1 MIKKAFALLTLLI
14 AAHLTTLSQT
24 KVGGTVRDT
33 EGNSIPGVSII
44 QKGTTNGTT
53 SDLGGQ
59 FNISVNSIKT
69 ILVFSFVGMKPV
81 EEAIDGRSLI
91 NVIMFPENVGL
102 SEVVVTALGLQRDKK
117 TLSFASQKVS
127 GEELTK
133 TATGNFMESLSGKAA
148 GIDIKVSNSGAGGST
163 KAVLRGN
170 KSVNGLS
177 EPLYVIDGIPMVNNK
192 IGQPGSYGG
201 TDGGDGLSQ
210 LNPDDIESINILKGA
225 NSSVLY
231 GSQGAN
237 GVILITTKK
246 GNVQKATVT
255 ITSGLTFESVSGLPD
270 FQYGYGAVNGSDYSW
285 SKTKGNY
292 QKDYIKDFFQTG
304 FNAKNSI
311 SISGGNDKT
320 TAYFSYSNTT
330 ASGVMPTNKYHKNN
344 FSFNQSTKL
353 FDNKVSVS
361 SNVMV
366 TDERSENR
374 PGAGYYNNPLT
385 GLYLFPRERDFASYK
400 ENYQILDKDRNMYK
414 MNWFSTEEK
423 ENNPFWELYKNSK
436 TSQTTRAI
444 VNSKLSWD
452 ISGHL
457 KFEARGSA
465 DFAEKV
471 YENKYYAG
479 GNQVSVSMNGKWQY
493 QKYTDKS
500 IYGDAILSYNNTF
513 GKVKVSGILG
523 GSYQHNIFYN
533 GIAVDNSS
541 FILMYPNLF
550 SFLNIPYNVAI
561 VPTINK
567 SIKQGVFGNL
577 QLGYK
582 DLLFLDISGRNDWAS
597 TLALTGNESYFY
609 PAIGLSAIVSQMVKL
624 PSYVSFAKI
633 RGSWSNTA
641 NEVPFDVVEPWN
653 TISGTGGPDGPAGIN
668 QSTQMPFANL
678 KPEIITA
685 NELGTEMKFFNNR
698 LGLEFTW
705 YNNVSTNQFLALGA
719 PSGSGYTY
727 YYVNAGKITNKGTEV
742 TIDSELL
749 KSENFSWKS
758 SLNFAANKNK
768 IVELIASEPDYQT
781 GGYDEGFI
789 SITKAGGSFNDVYV
803 YHFARNNA
811 GQIILDS
818 NGVPTKAESP
828 TKVGNA
834 NPDWILG
841 WNNTITYKNLY
852 MSLLINGKFGG
863 VAFSKTEAFLDAYG
877 VSKRSADARAAGSIP
892 INAIQG
898 TTSITSIDPVVYYSS
913 IGDRNR
919 IMEPYVYSRTNVRL
933 GQLVLGYNLDVNKFK
948 LPIKEASFSLIGRN
962 LFFFYKKA
970 PFDPEQ
976 AMSTNNAM
984 QSNEVFSLP
993 STRSYGFSFKVTL

>member
-1 MIKKAFALLTLLI
+1 MFVFLALLVT
-14 AAHLTTLSQT
+14 ACLTSRSQT
-24 KVGGTVRDT
+24 KLSGTVRDS
-33 EGNSIPGVSII
+33 EGNNIQGVSIV

-53 SDLGGQ
+53 TDLVGH
-59 FNISVNSIKT
+59 FAISVNST
-69 ILVFSFVGMKPV
+69 ETVLVFTFVGMKPV
-81 EEAIDGRSLI
+81 EVAINGRSLI
-91 NVIMFPENVGL
+91 DVIMQPENVGL
-102 SEVVVTALGLQRDKK
+102 SDVVVTALGMQRDKK

-133 TATGNFMESLSGKAA
+133 TATGNFMESLSGKVA
-148 GIDIKVSNSGAGGST
+148 GIDIRVSNSGAGGST
-163 KAVLRGN
+163 KVVLRGN
-170 KSVNGLS
+170 KSIGGLS

-225 NSSVLY
+225 NSSALY

-246 GNVQKATVT
+246 GDVQKATVT
-255 ITSGLTFESVSGLPD
+255 ITSGLTFENISGLPD
-270 FQYGYGAVNGSDYSW
+270 FQYEYGAANGSDYSW
-285 SKTKGNY
+285 SKTKGKY
-292 QKDYIKDFFQTG
+292 QRDYIKDFFQTG
-304 FNAKNSI
+304 FIAKNSI

-320 TAYFSYSNTT
+320 TAYFSYANTT
-330 ASGVMPTNKYHKNN
+330 ANGVIPTNKYNKNN
-344 FSFNQSTKL
+344 LSFNQSTKL
-353 FDNKVSVS
+353 FENKVSVS

-366 TDERSENR
+366 TDERSVNR

-400 ENYQILDKDRNMYK
+400 ENYQVLDKDRNIYK

-444 VNSKLSWD
+444 VNTKLSWD

-457 KFEARGSA
+457 KLEARGSA

-479 GNQVSVSMNGKWQY
+479 SNQVSVSMNGKWQY
-493 QKYTDKS
+493 QKFTDKS
-500 IYGDAILSYNNTF
+500 IYGDAILSYNNAF
-513 GKVKVSGILG
+513 GNVKVSGILG
-523 GSYQHNIFYN
+523 GSYQHNIFYD
-533 GIAVDNSS
+533 GIAVDNGSS
-541 FILMYPNLF
+541 LLMYPNLF
-550 SFLNIPYNVAI
+550 SFLNIPYNVP
-561 VPTINK
+561 VNPTINK
-567 SIKQGVFGNL
+567 SIKQGVFGNV

-582 DLLFLDISGRNDWAS
+582 DLLFLDLSGRNDWAS

-609 PAIGLSAIVSQMVKL
+609 PSVGLSVLVSQMVKL
-624 PSYVSFAKI
+624 PSVISFAKI
-633 RGSWSNTA
+633 RGSWSKTA

-698 LGLEFTW
+698 LGFDFSL

-727 YYVNAGKITNKGTEV
+727 YFVNAGKITNKGVEI
-742 TIDSELL
+742 TIDAEPLNT
-749 KSENFSWKS
+749 KKASWKT
-758 SLNFAANKNK
+758 SLNFATNKNK
-768 IVELIASEPDYQT
+768 IVELIASEPGYQT

-789 SITKAGGSFNDVYV
+789 SITKAGGSFNDLYV
-803 YHFARNNA
+803 YQFARNDA

-834 NPDWILG
+834 NPDWSLG
-841 WNNTITYKNLY
+841 WNNRITYKNFY

-877 VSKRSADARAAGSIP
+877 VSQRSADARDAGSMP

-933 GQLVLGYNLDVNKFK
+933 GQLVLGYDLDVAKLK
-948 LPIKEASFSLIGRN
+948 LPVKKAAISMVGRN
-962 LFFFYKKA
+962 MFFFYKKA

-976 AMSTNNAM
+976 AMSTNNYM

-993 STRSYGFSFKVTL
+993 STRSYGFSLKVTF

>member
-1 MIKKAFALLTLLI
+1 MIKQIFTLLALLITV
-14 AAHLTTLSQT
+14 HLTTQSQT
-24 KVGGTVRDT
+24 KVSGTVRDT
-33 EGNSIPGVSII
+33 EGNSIPGVSIV

-53 SDLGGQ
+53 TDLGGQ
-59 FNISVNSIKT
+59 FNIQVNST
-69 ILVFSFVGMKPV
+69 ETVLVFTFVGMKPL
-81 EEAIDGRSLI
+81 EEVTKGRSVI
-91 NVIMFPENVGL
+91 NVTMTSENVGL
-102 SEVVVTALGLQRDKK
+102 SEVVVTALGMRRDKK
-117 TLSFASQKVS
+117 TLSFATQKLS

-192 IGQPGSYGG
+192 SGQPGSYGG

-225 NSSVLY
+225 NASVLY

-246 GNVQKATVT
+246 GYVQKATVT

-270 FQYGYGAVNGSDYSW
+270 FQYEYGAVNGSDYSW

-292 QKDYIKDFFQTG
+292 QTGYIKDFFQTG

-320 TAYFSYSNTT
+320 TAYFSYANTN

-353 FDNKVSVS
+353 FENKVSVS
-361 SNVMV
+361 SNVLV

-385 GLYLFPRERDFASYK
+385 GLYLFPRERDFASYM

-423 ENNPFWELYKNSK
+423 ENNPFWELYKDSK

-444 VNSKLSWD
+444 VNTKLSWD

-457 KFEARGSA
+457 KLEARGSA
-465 DFAEKV
+465 DYAEKV

-513 GKVKVSGILG
+513 GNVKISGILG
-523 GSYQHNIFYN
+523 SSYQHNIFNN
-533 GIAVDNSS
+533 GISVDNSS

-550 SFLNIPYNVAI
+550 SFLNIPYNVAV

-582 DLLFLDISGRNDWAS
+582 DLLFLDLSGRNDWAS

-609 PAIGLSAIVSQMVKL
+609 PAVGLSAIVSQMVKL

-641 NEVPFDVVEPWN
+641 NEVPFDVVSPWN

-685 NELGTEMKFFNNR
+685 NEL
-698 LGLEFTW
+698 
-705 YNNVSTNQFLALGA
+705 
-719 PSGSGYTY
+719 
-727 YYVNAGKITNKGTEV
+727 
-742 TIDSELL
+742 
-749 KSENFSWKS
+749 
-758 SLNFAANKNK
+758 
-768 IVELIASEPDYQT
+768 
-781 GGYDEGFI
+781 
-789 SITKAGGSFNDVYV
+789 
-803 YHFARNNA
+803 
-811 GQIILDS
+811 
-818 NGVPTKAESP
+818 
-828 TKVGNA
+828 
-834 NPDWILG
+834 
-841 WNNTITYKNLY
+841 
-852 MSLLINGKFGG
+852 
-863 VAFSKTEAFLDAYG
+863 
-877 VSKRSADARAAGSIP
+877 
-892 INAIQG
+892 
-898 TTSITSIDPVVYYSS
+898 
-913 IGDRNR
+913 
-919 IMEPYVYSRTNVRL
+919 
-933 GQLVLGYNLDVNKFK
+933 
-948 LPIKEASFSLIGRN
+948 
-962 LFFFYKKA
+962 
-970 PFDPEQ
+970 
-976 AMSTNNAM
+976 
-984 QSNEVFSLP
+984 
-993 STRSYGFSFKVTL
+993 